1 MAKNTQSPQG
11 DLNTDQN
18 VNTSQADGATEDP
31 SPKGDTTLL
40 NQQEGG
46 TTESSTEG
54 GTGSTENAEAN
65 GFVWVDED
73 EVGRTAQSKYDWDSF
88 PAPITVNGK
97 KRMASKVFAHGVG
110 SKTIYGSF
118 KTYAAK
124 IAAQADKLKAENA
137 KIAEAN
143 AKLPEGDPGIKP
155 LHEIPVVPEFRMK
168 ENKDQAG
175 KNGKVLSVTV
185 TRTA

>member
-1 MAKNTQSPQG
+1 MAKNTQ
-11 DLNTDQN
+11 NTDQN
-18 VNTSQADGATEDP
+18 VNTSQADGATEDQ
-31 SPKGDTTLL
+31 TLI
-40 NQQEGG
+40 NQTDGPTEGTEDHEGG
-46 TTESSTEG
+46 TEG
-54 GTGSTENAEAN
+54 IENAEAN

-73 EVGRTAQSKYDWDSF
+73 EVGRSAQSKYDWDSF
-88 PAPITVNGK
+88 PAPVIVDGK
-97 KRMASKVFAHGVG
+97 KRMASKVFANGVG

-124 IAAQADKLKAENA
+124 VAAQADKLKAENA

-155 LHEIPVVPEFRMK
+155 LHAIPVVPEFRMK
-168 ENKDQAG
+168 ENKDKAG